1 MRRLLTALTTLLVAL
16 PLAATATATAG
27 PLPDPAPWVLPVNA
41 FAKARPGEWTIL
53 EGDAVLG
60 GKPVHEREVI
70 MVGPVVRGVAEVQLF
85 EGKAGRE
92 TWFLS
97 FPVDVKRGPDS
108 NLLFDLPWIATDL
121 HVEKASC
128 PLGGATVAC
137 SVVTYQTPSHT
148 VTVYMSAKVRGSGI
162 ISYEILQGGKTVWA
176 MTAIGYGTAGKV
188 EWGVGPPSAALAA
201 NWDGG
206 GTAVG
211 QREGSAP
218 AAGDIYEAPEPPP
231 LPVPPRADLGDCQL
245 VGVHDANIVRRFV
258 LRKLMP
264 IEDCYVAALASKP
277 ALGGTVA
284 VAFTIDEAA
293 ATTGVQVSGSADPAV
308 SACVSAAVRGTRFPP
323 SNIGVASTVT
333 CAFTFDPGKPAPP
346 AKKPTKPRL
355 LSRAHP
361 ARGGPDLRGV
371 TRTQ

>member
-1 MRRLLTALTTLLVAL
+1 MRRFLAALLVTL
-16 PLAATATATAG
+16 PLAATAAAG

-53 EGDAVLG
+53 EGDAVIG
-60 GKPVHEREVI
+60 GKTVHEREVI

-128 PLGGATVAC
+128 PLGGATVPC

-148 VTVYMSAKVRGSGI
+148 VTVYMAAKVRGSGI
-162 ISYEILQGGKTVWA
+162 ISYEILQAGKPVWA

-188 EWGVGPPSAALAA
+188 EWGVGPPNPGLAA

-211 QREGSAP
+211 LREGSVLAS
-218 AAGDIYEAPEPPP
+218 DDVYEAPALPP
-231 LPVPPRADLGDCQL
+231 LPVPPRADLGDCQ
-245 VGVHDANIVRRFV
+245 VHGTQDPRLIRRYV

-264 IEDCYVAALASKP
+264 IEDCYVAALAARP
-277 ALGGTVA
+277 GLGGTVD
-284 VAFTIDEAA
+284 VAFAIDGTA
-293 ATTGVQVSGSADPAV
+293 ATTEVQVSGSADPAV
-308 SACVSAAVRGTRFPP
+308 SACVSAAVRTTKFPP
-323 SNIGVASTVT
+323 SAIDVVT
-333 CAFTFDPGKPAPP
+333 TATCSFTFDPGKPAPP
-346 AKKPTKPRL
+346 AKKPTKPKL
-355 LSRAHP
+355 LTRAHP